1 MQTDRHIQE
10 FLDLRNAVITQ
21 ALRASARLIGA
32 SAPAISETP
41 PKCRNQPNRGFAD
54 HLIFDADH
62 LLDVFGSLVMLALS
76 KENWI
81 HRSRAYG
88 QSLIPIV
95 WRIVIR
101 FLRAAVALA
110 FVAPI
115 FWTGSKI
122 SQTASLVSNPLS
134 AGISSQSSSSG
145 ESTVWFAT
153 CILDL

>member
-1 MQTDRHIQE
+1 
-10 FLDLRNAVITQ
+10 
-21 ALRASARLIGA
+21 
-32 SAPAISETP
+32 
-41 PKCRNQPNRGFAD
+41 
-54 HLIFDADH
+54 
-62 LLDVFGSLVMLALS
+62 MLALS
-76 KENWI
+76 KENWDPPF
-81 HRSRAYG
+81 HGHMVNPSF
-88 QSLIPIV
+88 PIV

>member
-1 MQTDRHIQE
+1 
-10 FLDLRNAVITQ
+10 
-21 ALRASARLIGA
+21 
-32 SAPAISETP
+32 
-41 PKCRNQPNRGFAD
+41 
-54 HLIFDADH
+54 
-62 LLDVFGSLVMLALS
+62 MLALS

-101 FLRAAVALA
+101 FPRAAVALP

-115 FWTGSKI
+115 FWIGSKI
-122 SQTASLVSNPLS
+122 SQIASLVGNPLA

-153 CILDL
+153 CILHL